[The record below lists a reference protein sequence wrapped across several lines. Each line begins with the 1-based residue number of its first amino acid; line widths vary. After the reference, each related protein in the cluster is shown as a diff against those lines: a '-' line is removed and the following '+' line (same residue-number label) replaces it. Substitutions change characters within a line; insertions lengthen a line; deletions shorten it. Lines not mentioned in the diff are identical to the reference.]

1 MEDSD
6 AAHFRAIAELDGGAP
21 WIYDCGARRLH
32 YCSPA
37 IERLTGF
44 GPEEVAAHVDGSARA
59 VLLDALC
66 DGIDERLR
74 RHAAGDA
81 SRARVIRRFDQP
93 RKDGGTQPVEVSSAI
108 VCGPDGQ
115 ASAIVGVVRD
125 DSARREREQEQRRFA
140 SMLNHEFRTPLST
153 IDGAVQRLEATNAHA
168 DQPTRDRFRKIQAAV
183 DRLIVML
190 DDYLSPDRM
199 ATVGRDKHATSA
211 EPLVLMRNAAQH
223 ARAAGRT
230 VYIDGG
236 DLPGALRCQPDGIAM
251 ALRVLVDNALQYT
264 PAASPIHLRGRR
276 ADGGALFEVRDQGP
290 GVPAEE
296 QPRLFAKGFRG
307 ANATGMAGSGLGLY
321 MAKSVVEVHGGSVSM
336 ENGEEGGAVFKIWLP
351 LSR

>member
-1 MEDSD
+1 MEDAD
-6 AAHFRAIAELDGGAP
+6 AAHFRAIAELDGGAA
-21 WIYDCGARRLH
+21 WVYDCGARRLSF
-32 YCSPA
+32 CSDA

-44 GPEEVAAHVDGSARA
+44 APAEVAAHVDGTARA
-59 VLLDALC
+59 ALLETLC
-66 DGIDERLR
+66 GGIEERLR

-81 SRARVIRRFDQP
+81 SRVRVVRRYDQP
-93 RKDGGTQPVEVSSAI
+93 RKDGGTQPLEVSSAI
-108 VCGPDGQ
+108 VCDGAGQ

-153 IDGAVQRLEATNAHA
+153 IDGAVQRLEATNGHA
-168 DQPTRDRFRKIQAAV
+168 DQPTRDRYRKIQDAV
-183 DRLIVML
+183 DRLIRML

-199 ATVGRDKHATSA
+199 ADVGRAKHATSA

-230 VYIDGG
+230 VHIDGG

-264 PAASPIHLRGRR
+264 PAATPIHLSGRR
-276 ADGGALFEVRDQGP
+276 ADGGVVLEVRDEGP
-290 GVPAEE
+290 GVPSAD
-296 QPRLFAKGFRG
+296 QPRLFDKGFRG
-307 ANATGMAGSGLGLY
+307 SNAAGLAGSGLGLY

-336 ENGEEGGAVFKIWLP
+336 ENGEKCGAVFKIWLP